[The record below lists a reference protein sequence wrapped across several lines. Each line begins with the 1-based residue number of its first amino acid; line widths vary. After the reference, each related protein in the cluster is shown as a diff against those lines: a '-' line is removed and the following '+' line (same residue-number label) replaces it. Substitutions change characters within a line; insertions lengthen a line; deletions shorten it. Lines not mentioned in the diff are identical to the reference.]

1 MFAKK
6 LDFKK
11 FKNSDFKKWTFY
23 LLILILAILT
33 IKDVYEL
40 VRRSFLFTVNFYV
53 IVKTNMLKC
62 LSSFLFELKIIT
74 GY

>member
-6 LDFKK
+6 WDFKK

-40 VRRSFLFTVNFYV
+40 VRRSFLFTVNFFV

-62 LSSFLFELKIIT
+62 LSSFLFEWKIIT